1 MRSLARSG
9 DRRALGPQAIAFE
22 LATRLGRGYSS
33 AVDLGIDFGTTR
45 TVVAYADRGNY
56 PVVSFDDEAGDSFDW
71 FPSVVAARGEE
82 LAFGWSAIAVEGDP
96 AWTQARSFK
105 RLLAGARADGEVDL
119 GGERFG
125 VAALVARFL
134 EALHHALRTRSTL
147 ATELARPCA
156 PRAVVATP
164 ANAFCTQRFVTLD
177 AFRRAGFDVAAM
189 LAEPSAAGFEYA
201 HRHARTITSNREH
214 VIVYDLGGGTFDASL
229 VKMSGAHHDALT
241 TSGIARLGGDDFD
254 RALAELAG
262 ERAGLRVDA
271 LGDHARGRLLQH
283 CRELKERLN
292 PSSRKITVDL
302 EAALGSA
309 APVAEIAIAVD
320 DYYAAVA
327 PLVERTIDAMAPV
340 IDRLAGEV
348 PRGPEDDPLGEVA
361 GVYVVGGASALPLVG
376 RMLRAR
382 FGRRVHRSPYPHAA
396 IAIGL
401 AIAAEGAAHGG
412 SGYALSDRFSRNFGV
427 FRESEGGAAATYDP
441 IFTRETPLPAPGAK
455 VSVARR
461 YRAAHDVGHYRFF
474 ECSSF
479 DDGGA
484 PRGDIAPTTDVLFA
498 FDPALR
504 AGGVDLATWPVR
516 RLAQRGPLVEERYEV
531 DAHGIV
537 ELTITDLES
546 GFAKTQTLG
555 ARVA

>member
-1 MRSLARSG
+1 MTCSR
-9 DRRALGPQAIAFE
+9 FE
-22 LATRLGRGYSS
+22 VMVGRGYSS

-134 EALHHALRTRSTL
+134 EALHHALRT
-147 ATELARPCA
+147 
-156 PRAVVATP
+156 
-164 ANAFCTQRFVTLD
+164 
-177 AFRRAGFDVAAM
+177 
-189 LAEPSAAGFEYA
+189 
-201 HRHARTITSNREH
+201 
-214 VIVYDLGGGTFDASL
+214 
-229 VKMSGAHHDALT
+229 
-241 TSGIARLGGDDFD
+241 
-254 RALAELAG
+254 
-262 ERAGLRVDA
+262 
-271 LGDHARGRLLQH
+271 GDHARGRLLQH